1 MTKDLPKTQSNHI
14 SSDMN
19 PFFSPYPC
27 IHGSIPFESITI
39 SDIES
44 AVIEGMRLHDEE
56 IEQIVS
62 DADAPSFSNTI
73 ERLEKSGDL
82 LERST
87 TVLFNLLSAETND
100 DLDALS
106 ERISPQLSTHST
118 KVLHNKALFARIK
131 QVYDSYHSDA
141 SMLESLGVE
150 GRKLLENTYESF
162 VRNGANLDAPSQKR
176 LATLTEELSLLELKF
191 SQNHLKDLNDFSL
204 HLSEEKDLSGL
215 PSTVIETAKEESER
229 RGTSGWTF
237 TLHAPCYGPFLTY
250 CDNRSLREQMYMGYN
265 TQCTHDNSNNN
276 KSIASE
282 IINKKR
288 EYAQLLGYD
297 SYADYVLQKRMA
309 ENKENVYH
317 LFEELTSAYMPEAKK
332 EVEEVATLA
341 RELEGESF
349 ELMPWDF
356 SYYSNKLKERRFSI
370 NSEMVRPYLELEKVK
385 EGVFGL
391 ATELYGLRFVRNE
404 SIPVYHKDVEAYE
417 VFDENGA
424 YKAILYCDFFPR
436 PSKKSGAWM
445 TSYKEQWKESDGT
458 DSRPHVSITTNF
470 TKPTKEKPSLLTL
483 GELETFLHE
492 FGHALHGILSE
503 TTYKSLNGTNVYWD
517 FVELPSQFMEN
528 YACERSFLRRF
539 AYHYESGEP
548 LPESMIDNIVK
559 SRNFNVAYACMRQ
572 VSFGELDMYYYT
584 QTSPFTE
591 DLLKAEKR
599 IFDHTRLLPY
609 VEGTCMSVQFSH
621 IMSGGYSAGYYSYK
635 WAEVL
640 DADAFSLFKETGIF
654 NKSTA
659 KRFKDNV
666 LSRGGTE
673 HPMTLYVRFRGQSPS
688 ITALLERNGIKRPS
702 ASPETENQTN

>member
-1 MTKDLPKTQSNHI
+1 
-14 SSDMN
+14 MN
-19 PFFSPYPC
+19 PFFSPYPF
-27 IHGSIPFESITI
+27 IHGATPFESITI

-44 AVIEGMRLHDEE
+44 AIVEGIRRHDEE

-62 DADAPSFSNTI
+62 NQAAPSFTNTI
-73 ERLEKSGDL
+73 ESLEQSGSL
-82 LERST
+82 LERGT
-87 TVLFNLLSAETND
+87 TVLFNLLSSETND
-100 DLDALS
+100 ALDALS
-106 ERISPQLSTHST
+106 ERLSPQLSAHST
-118 KVLHNKALFARIK
+118 KTVHNKALFDRIK
-131 QVYDSYHSDA
+131 QVYDRCHSDA

-150 GRKLLENTYESF
+150 GRKLLDDTYEYF
-162 VRNGANLDAPSQKR
+162 VRNGANLDSPSQKR

-191 SQNHLKDLNDFSL
+191 SQNHLKDLNDFAL
-204 HLSEEKDLSGL
+204 HVTDEKDLSGL
-215 PSTVIETAKEESER
+215 PPTVIETAKEESDR

-237 TLHAPCYGPFLTY
+237 TLHAPCYVPFLTY

-265 TQCTHDNSNNN
+265 TLCTHENSNNN
-276 KSIASE
+276 QSIVSE

-297 SYADYVLQKRMA
+297 SYADYVLRKRMA

-317 LFEELTSAYMPEAKK
+317 LFDDLTSAYMPVAVK
-332 EVEEVATLA
+332 EVESVATLA

-356 SYYSNKLKERRFSI
+356 SYYSNKLKEHRFSI

-385 EGVFGL
+385 AGVFGL
-391 ATELYGLRFVRNE
+391 ATELYGLRFVRND

-417 VFDENGA
+417 VFDENDD

-445 TSYKEQWKESDGT
+445 TSYKEQWKEADGS
-458 DSRPHVSITTNF
+458 DSRPHVSICTNF
-470 TKPTKEKPSLLTL
+470 TKATKEKPSLLTL

-528 YACERSFLRRF
+528 YASERSFLRRF
-539 AYHYESGEP
+539 AYHYESGAP
-548 LPESMIDNIVK
+548 LPENMIDNIVK

-591 DLLKAEKR
+591 DIQKAEKR

-609 VEGTCMSVQFSH
+609 VAGTCMSAQFSH

-640 DADAFSLFKETGIF
+640 DADAFSVFKATGIF
-654 NKSTA
+654 NKTTA
-659 KRFKDNV
+659 KRFKEEV

-673 HPMTLYVRFRGQSPS
+673 HPMTLYIRFRGQKPS
-688 ITALLERNGIKRPS
+688 IAALLDRNGITTPTSVPDAK
-702 ASPETENQTN
+702 NQTN